1 MSRLIILGIA
11 TLAFLLG
18 AGSASAASLES
29 GPAGLRLAKMP
40 TAVQCPPGQLVLRV
54 RFTRASARRGV
65 RAARVDVRGKDLR
78 RTIRARRGKLRRAT
92 LQMPCGVTSTVR
104 ITAVGRRGKAL
115 GRKSFSVSTQSQSGT
130 PVPEPG
136 PPPSAEARLP
146 GVATTWT
153 AMVDHR
159 RGGTREGQ
167 TCVQVSATT
176 PERGIG
182 FGAFCGLLTEDP
194 FFAKTQAADDPA
206 GGKRL
211 VLAGAANLDTVASV
225 SVISPGGSQQL
236 GLSAPEE
243 TAPGNPSAGG
253 FIAVFDDATTDID
266 QLTLTVTLKNGTT
279 QSHANPRSVNLRGA
293 NGQRL

>member
-1 MSRLIILGIA
+1 LLV
-11 TLAFLLG
+11 LALAVTASLLG
-18 AGSASAASLES
+18 AVPADADSLVK

-40 TAVQCPPGQLVLRV
+40 AAVQCPPGRLVVLV
-54 RFTRASARRGV
+54 RFTRASTRRGV

-78 RTIRARRGKLRRAT
+78 RTIRARRGKVRRAT
-92 LQMPCGVTSTVR
+92 LQMPCGVKSKVR
-104 ITAVGRRGKAL
+104 ITAVGRRGKTLA
-115 GRKSFSVSTQSQSGT
+115 RKSFSVSTQSHAGT
-130 PVPEPG
+130 PTTPEPG
-136 PPPSAEARLP
+136 PPASAETWLP

-167 TCVQVSATT
+167 TCIQISATT

-182 FGAFCGLLTEDP
+182 LGVFCGLLTEDP

-225 SVISPGGSQQL
+225 SVTSPGGTQQL
-236 GLSAPEE
+236 GLSAPGN
-243 TAPGNPSAGG
+243 TAPGDPNGAG
-253 FIAVFDDATTDID
+253 FIAVFDDATTDIE
-266 QLTLTVTLKNGTT
+266 QLTLTVVLKNGTT
-279 QSHANPRSVNLRGA
+279 QSHPNPRSINLRRA
-293 NGQRL
+293 NGERL